1 MSEASAG
8 KAARSKA
15 GVIGQLFKWA
25 VALLAAT
32 GLAVA
37 AGLLGF
43 WIYANLVVG
52 LTITD
57 QPGKVLLPPHFIAH
71 ATATNDVTIKLDGY
85 IDAIVPFKQTLDLPI
100 EGDYTADI
108 NLDTVVP
115 LKFTIEYSGLIP
127 VDTFADIEGRTDF
140 VYQNVKRLRNVAF
153 KGRVPLQFEQPVK
166 FVVPIDT
173 TLRVKFRGPIGLKL
187 NQTIKAP
194 VDTVLKTRIL
204 AQREVTTPILARF
217 GLDVTS
223 PSEPIP
229 VIIKRSDLRLEVDTL
244 RLQQAPDIKQ
254 PQRSKQS
261 EPSTAG
267 EPAS

>member
-1 MSEASAG
+1 MS
-8 KAARSKA
+8 KP
-15 GVIGQLFKWA
+15 GVIGGLFKWA
-25 VALLAAT
+25 V
-32 GLAVA
+32 GLVA
-37 AGLLGF
+37 AGALALAAAALGF
-43 WIYANLVVG
+43 WLYANLFLG

-57 QPGKVLLPPHFIAH
+57 QAGMITLPPKFVAY
-71 ATATNDVTIKLDGY
+71 AQATNKVTIKLDGF

-108 NLDTVVP
+108 DLDAVVP
-115 LKFTIEYSGLIP
+115 VKFTIEYNGLIP

-173 TLRVKFRGPIGLKL
+173 TLRVKFHGPIGLKL

-194 VDTVLKTRIL
+194 VDTVLHTRIK

-217 GLDVTS
+217 GLEVTS
-223 PSEPIP
+223 PAEAIP
-229 VIIKRSDLRLEVDTL
+229 VIIQRSDLLLKADTL
-244 RLQQAPDIKQ
+244 RLEKAPDILL
-254 PQRSKQS
+254 PQRPQPGHRT

>member
-1 MSEASAG
+1 M
-8 KAARSKA
+8 SKA
-15 GVIGQLFKWA
+15 DAEQVAPPKGSALGRLFKWL
-25 VALLAAT
+25 VGLAAAG
-32 GLAVA
+32 GLAVGA
-37 AGLLGF
+37 AVLGF
-43 WIYANLVVG
+43 WLYANLVVG

-57 QPGKVLLPPHFIAH
+57 QPGMITLPPKFIAN
-71 ATATNDVTIKLDGY
+71 ASATNNVTIKLDGF
-85 IDAIVPFKQTLDLPI
+85 IDAVVPFKQTLDLPI

-173 TLRVKFRGPIGLKL
+173 TLRVQFRGPIGLKL

-194 VDTVLKTRIL
+194 VDTVLNTRIK
-204 AQREVTTPILARF
+204 AQREVTTPILAKF

-223 PSEPIP
+223 PTQAIP
-229 VIIKRSDLRLEVDTL
+229 VIIKHSDLRLEVDTL
-244 RLQQAPDIKQ
+244 RLEKAPDNTQ
-254 PQRSKQS
+254 PRRSKQS

>member
-1 MSEASAG
+1 MKRLLIALAG
-8 KAARSKA
+8 
-15 GVIGQLFKWA
+15 G
-25 VALLAAT
+25 LAAG
-32 GLAVA
+32 GLLVG

-43 WIYANLVVG
+43 WVYSWLVVG
-52 LTITD
+52 LTLTD
-57 QPGKVLLPPHFIAH
+57 QPGLVTLPPKFVAQ
-71 ATATNDVTIKLDGY
+71 ARATNDVTIKLDGF

-115 LKFTIEYSGLIP
+115 LRFTIEYSGVIP
-127 VDTFADIEGRTDF
+127 VDTFADIQGRTDF

-153 KGRVPLQFEQPVK
+153 AGRVPLQFEQPVK

-173 TLRVKFRGPIGLKL
+173 QLRVKFRGPIGLKL

-194 VDTVLKTRIL
+194 VDTVLHTRIK

-223 PSEPIP
+223 PTQPIP
-229 VIIKRSDLRLEVDTL
+229 VIIQHSDLRLEVDTL
-244 RLQQAPDIKQ
+244 RLSKAADPSQ
-254 PQRSKQS
+254 PQRRQGS
-261 EPSTAG
+261 AG
-267 EPAS
+267 APAP

>member
-1 MSEASAG
+1 MSKPG
-8 KAARSKA
+8 
-15 GVIGQLFKWA
+15 GVGRLFKW
-25 VALLAAT
+25 VL
-32 GLAVA
+32 GLVA
-37 AGLLGF
+37 AGGLALAAAALGF
-43 WIYANLVVG
+43 WLYANLFVG

-57 QPGKVLLPPHFIAH
+57 QAGMITLPPKFTAY
-71 ATATNDVTIKLDGY
+71 AQATNNVTIKLDGY

-108 NLDTVVP
+108 DFDTVVP
-115 LKFTIEYSGLIP
+115 VKFTIEYSGLIP

-173 TLRVKFRGPIGLKL
+173 SLRVKFHGPIGLKL

-194 VDTVLKTRIL
+194 VDTVLKTRIK

-217 GLDVTS
+217 GLEVTS
-223 PSEPIP
+223 PTEAIP
-229 VIIKRSDLRLEVDTL
+229 VIIQHSDLRLKADTL
-244 RLQQAPDIKQ
+244 RLEKAPDILL
-254 PQRSKQS
+254 PQRPQPGHRT